1 MPTELRQIF
10 ENAIGIER
18 TNLEVLQERGLVR
31 RDISDLE
38 LEDELSRE
46 AIVETAMARFV
57 LRPKPE
63 RLEIL
68 SELGADNRYDQA
80 MAADVLMQPVSDQQ
94 TTLNVLEAKAKNI
107 WEQTMGHIKS
117 LSLEY
122 ASEVSANEVKLANH
136 EFDAVRSF
144 LAEATDRTREL
155 DEQFQSS
162 FIEAKRKLR
171 SEFSSEFGRFW
182 EQDVTE
188 AYNAIVDRSVFLP
201 PQEYRDVVTSVTD
214 LRQNTVREQEYATE
228 LRKRLDREASG
239 PQPSSSPKP

>member
-10 ENAIGIER
+10 ENSIGPER
-18 TNLEVLQERGLVR
+18 SNLEVLQERGLVR

-46 AIVETAMARFV
+46 AVVETAMARFV

-68 SELGADNRYDQA
+68 AELGADNRYDQA
-80 MAADVLMQPVSDQQ
+80 MAADVMMQPVSDQQ
-94 TTLNVLEAKAKNI
+94 TTLNVLEEKAKGI
-107 WEQTMGHIKS
+107 WERTMDHIRS
-117 LSLEY
+117 LSSDY
-122 ASEVSANEVKLANH
+122 ASEVSAIEEKLSNH

-144 LAEATDRTREL
+144 LADASDRTREL

-188 AYNAIVDRSVFLP
+188 AYNTIVDRSVFLP
-201 PQEYRDVVTSVTD
+201 PEEYRDVVTSVTD
-214 LRQNTVREQEYATE
+214 LRQKMVKEQEYATE
-228 LRKRLDREASG
+228 LRNRLDREPSG
-239 PQPSSSPKP
+239 PQPSTSPKP